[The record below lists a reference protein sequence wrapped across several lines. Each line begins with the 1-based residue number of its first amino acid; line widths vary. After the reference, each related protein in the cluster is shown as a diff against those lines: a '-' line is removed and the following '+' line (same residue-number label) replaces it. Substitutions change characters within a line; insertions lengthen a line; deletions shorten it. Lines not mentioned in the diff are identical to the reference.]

1 MPELK
6 VYTSEGKRVYSNARS
21 SNDRI
26 AEFFFGGVRLYIE
39 TKSRSEVELIVF
51 FRASESEASRAEQYY
66 AVYQTDTLRDLFTK
80 FMTELQTKIED
91 EQEMVLQTTS
101 EDTSVFNSLT
111 RGQRT
116 PEIPVEHEHI
126 ESLLREGNQL
136 KIGVSSSTD
145 AVGLVTKY
153 LDSSAQRLAIADDVQ
168 IAELDDCD
176 LLIKIGGNETFRPL
190 GSTEEL
196 LRKKRQK
203 GIINIGSNDS
213 EKRTNKKD
221 RSNNK
226 LAQITQFAKPFIT
239 VFVLLIVFIVILGT
253 LVDIPLINAFNIN
266 SLIN

>member
-66 AVYQTDTLRDLFTK
+66 AVYRTDTLRDLFTK

-153 LDSSAQRLAIADDVQ
+153 LDSSAQRLAIADDIQ

-176 LLIKIGGNETFRPL
+176 LLIELGGNETFRPL
-190 GSTEEL
+190 GSTKEL
-196 LRKKRQK
+196 LQEKNQNS
-203 GIINIGSNDS
+203 ISNIGSKSSTKSGNES
-213 EKRTNKKD
+213 KQ
-221 RSNNK
+221 
-226 LAQITQFAKPFIT
+226 LVQFIKN
-239 VFVLLIVFIVILGT
+239 FVVVFIILLVLIIVIGT
-253 LVDIPLINAFNIN
+253 LIDIPLINAFGIENLLT
-266 SLIN
+266 SSRA